1 MTSSMCLA
9 LVRIVGRDE
18 AFPPDEKRQHRML
31 NGSQPLDPPERISGE
46 MLRETNLA
54 SEPRSGRD
62 STRKASS

>member
-1 MTSSMCLA
+1 MISPLCPVLIGIA
-9 LVRIVGRDE
+9 GRDE
-18 AFPPDEKRQHRML
+18 AFPPDEKRHHRML

-54 SEPRSGRD
+54 SEPRSDRD